1 MRFSPAS
8 LVIWRRRLLWALGAL
23 VLLWVITW
31 LAVPPLVKSQIEE
44 KGSAALG
51 RKLTVGAI
59 AFRPWSLEL
68 TVTDLAIATAD
79 GAGTQLGIGRIYI
92 DAEMQSLLR
101 LAPVLD
107 AIHVEAPRLQ
117 LTHLG
122 GGHYDIDDVLA
133 RLRTP
138 NDASPSDPV
147 KFALYNLE
155 LKDGSVDFTDQVGT
169 TQRKHTLRS
178 LNLALPFLS
187 NLPSKRDIVVAPRLA
202 FELNG
207 SAFDSAAAGTVFTA
221 TRKGEA
227 TLQVTQ
233 LDLAPYLPYLPAG
246 LPVQVRGAV
255 IDAKL
260 QLGFEQAEQAQLRL
274 SGAIK
279 VSGLK
284 LADAAG
290 GELLSVAAIQTELA
304 DVRPLEGVVKLASLE
319 ITQPQ
324 LQLARN
330 RAGRLNLDAGTSKK
344 SENAPK
350 NIAGSAQPERATAQ
364 SIAFSLDKF
373 ALRQGSVRW
382 RDDSTRPQAQMA
394 LNDLELQ
401 AQGVQWPMKDAT
413 RFDASVLAVTGGK
426 TARLALQGEGTD
438 QQGKAHATL
447 NDLALAM
454 AAPYAAQWLNVG
466 LQGVADTELDATWQ
480 DGKVLLAV
488 PKLTVRDFALQ
499 GGKTNKE
506 QGKEQAAPGT
516 RAQRAASE
524 LPRFKLLEITQ
535 AQADLQGKTVTVG
548 KVALHNPSAML
559 HRDAQGRWMVEDW
572 LKPSTA
578 PASEPSKPKAAIPWK
593 LALGE
598 LTLDDGTLALDDR
611 SVGRPVRLEVSK
623 LHVQMKSITLDG
635 KKPAPL
641 TVSARI
647 KAGRTEPGSLRYK
660 GTVMWDPVAAQGT
673 LDVRDLPA
681 HAVMP
686 YLADRLN
693 IEVLRADTS
702 FRGQIQYAARPAG
715 PEVLVRGDA
724 TLEDFRANSVAAA
737 QSGSSELSVAEELLS
752 WKSLNVPG
760 IDLAI
765 TPGAAT
771 RVQVREAALTDFY
784 ARLLV
789 NPQGRLNLQDLVKT
803 EPAAPTNLAVASAAS
818 APVPAVSAASASGP
832 APIVKMG
839 PISLVNGKVYFSDRF
854 IQPNY
859 SADLS
864 ELTGRLSQFSSQTT
878 DGAVQLADLDI
889 RGRAEGTAA
898 LEITGKVNPLAK
910 PLALDIKGRVRDL
923 ELPPLSPYAIK
934 YAGYG
939 ITRGKL
945 SVDVQYT
952 VLPNG
957 QLTASNQIVLN
968 QLSFGDKVEGAPN
981 SLPVKLAVALL
992 ADRNGVIDLNLPI
1005 SGSLNDP
1012 QFSIGPVIWKVIT
1025 NLVVKAITSPF
1036 SLLAN
1041 ALGGGGGES
1050 LSSVEFAAGSSVLT
1064 PAAQQGLDKVVQAL
1078 LDRPTLQMTVQG
1090 TASLEAERDALKR
1103 ERLKTLVLAEKRR
1116 RAVVTG
1122 QDASA
1127 VKTVS
1132 DAEYPVLLKEVYR
1145 RADITKPRN
1154 LVGLT
1159 KDLPAPEME
1168 ALLLA
1173 SISVNEDAM
1182 RELAL
1187 QRGVAVK
1194 DYLAS
1199 RELPAERLFLGAAK
1213 TVAPAADW
1221 KPRAELQLTNR

>member
-8 LVIWRRRLLWALGAL
+8 LVIWRRRALWALGVL
-23 VLLWVITW
+23 VLLWGIAW

-44 KGSAALG
+44 KGSAVLG

-68 TVTDLAIATAD
+68 TLTDLAIATAD
-79 GAGTQLGIGRIYI
+79 GSGTQLGIGRIYV

-107 AIHVEAPRLQ
+107 AIQVEAPRLQ
-117 LTHLG
+117 LTHQG
-122 GGHYDIDDVLA
+122 SGHYDIDDVLA

-138 NDASPSDPV
+138 DDAPPSDPV

-155 LKDGSVDFTDQVGT
+155 LKDGAVDFTDQVGA
-169 TQRKHTLRS
+169 TQRKHTLRG
-178 LNLALPFLS
+178 LHLALPFLS

-207 SAFDSAAAGTVFTA
+207 SAFDSAAEGTVFTA
-221 TRKGEA
+221 TRKGEG

-255 IDAKL
+255 VDAKL

-274 SGAIK
+274 SGSLK
-279 VSGLK
+279 VSQLK

-290 GELLSVAAIQTELA
+290 GELLSVATVQTELA

-319 ITQPQ
+319 ITQPT

-344 SENAPK
+344 SKNAPK
-350 NIAGSAQPERATAQ
+350 NIAADAQPEKAGGQ
-364 SIAFSLDKF
+364 SVAFSLDKF

-382 RDDSTRPQAQMA
+382 TDDSTQPQAQMA

-413 RFDASVLAVTGGK
+413 RFDASVLAVAGGK

-447 NDLALAM
+447 NDLALVM
-454 AAPYAAQWLNVG
+454 AAPYAAEWLNVG

-488 PKLTVRDFALQ
+488 PKLSVRDFALQ
-499 GGKTNKE
+499 GRKTSKE
-506 QGKEQAAPGT
+506 PVVPST
-516 RAQRAASE
+516 RAERAASE

-535 AQADLQGKTVTVG
+535 AQADLQGKTMTVG

-572 LKPSTA
+572 LKPSTK
-578 PASEPSKPKAAIPWK
+578 PATEPSTSKAPTPWK
-593 LALGE
+593 IALGE
-598 LTLDDGTLALDDR
+598 LALDDGTLALDDR
-611 SVGRPVRLEVSK
+611 GLGRPVRLEVSK
-623 LHVQMKSITLDG
+623 LQVQMKSLTLDG

-647 KAGRTEPGSLRYK
+647 KAGRTEPGSLSYK

-673 LDVRDLPA
+673 LDARDIPA

-737 QSGSSELSVAEELLS
+737 QNGSSELSVAEELLS

-760 IDLAI
+760 IDLAMS
-765 TPGAAT
+765 PGTAT

-818 APVPAVSAASASGP
+818 APAPAASAVASTAVNGP

-968 QLSFGDKVEGAPN
+968 QLSFGEKVEGAPN

-1041 ALGGGGGES
+1041 AMGGGGES

-1078 LDRPTLQMTVQG
+1078 LDRPALQMTVQG

-1132 DAEYPVLLKEVYR
+1132 DAEYLVLLKEVYR

-1173 SISVNEDAM
+1173 SISVSEDAM

-1199 RELPAERLFLGAAK
+1199 RELPADRLFLGAAK